1 MGINVVTV
9 PSNENEI
16 IWAVNGTPYTQ
27 YLPLFRREPY
37 TNESFFSGSSVYERL
52 YCLCSLALFGR
63 GNLSATQALKFFQRK
78 RLGRL

>member
-27 YLPLFRREPY
+27 YWPLFRREPY

-52 YCLCSLALFGR
+52 
-63 GNLSATQALKFFQRK
+63 
-78 RLGRL
+78 